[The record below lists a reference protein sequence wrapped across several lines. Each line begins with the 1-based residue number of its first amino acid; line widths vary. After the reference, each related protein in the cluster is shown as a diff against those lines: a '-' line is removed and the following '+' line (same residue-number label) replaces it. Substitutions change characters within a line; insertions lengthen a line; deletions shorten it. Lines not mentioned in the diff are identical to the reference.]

1 MSDALTTVTAK
12 ALYAQ
17 LATARDPYLKRARRA
32 AELTVPYLF
41 PKEGTSGSSDFV
53 EPNQGLGARGVRFLA
68 SKLSQSLFPI
78 NAPFFKYEIDDIAL
92 QDLTK
97 ATDKRGEIEKALSAR
112 ERAVLSE
119 MNGSMFRPISF
130 EACRQL
136 IIAGNYLIFIPKKG
150 KPRGFRVSSYVVNRD
165 PSGNLLDM
173 VIKEEVA
180 RAALSEDIKS
190 KINAATQE
198 GPRDAK
204 VDVYTKI
211 TLNDETSQY
220 DVTQEIDDVVI
231 DGEYAGSYPVD
242 KLPWIPLRFTYVEGE
257 DYGRGFVDEYIGDLN
272 SLDVL
277 TEALRDGTVQ
287 GAKVIWIVN
296 PNSTISVRKLSEAEN
311 GAFVQGDINSVMP
324 LRLDKQADFAV
335 AERFIE
341 QLTERLSFAFLLNT
355 SIQRKGER
363 VTAEEIRFMAGE
375 LDQGLG
381 GVYSLLAEEF
391 QLPVAKLYEIRMEFV
406 RKVPPLPKEITSTS
420 IVTGLDALGRGND
433 LQNLDS
439 FIAGA
444 AQIGGPEAIGRY
456 VNLGEY
462 FKRRG
467 AALGIDMGGLIRTD
481 EEIAQADQAAAQ
493 QQMIQQLGPQ
503 AIAQM
508 GGMAKEG
515 MKQQMQPE
523 ATGEQNG

>member
-1 MSDALTTVTAK
+1 LADIVVITAK

-17 LATARDPYLKRARRA
+17 LATDRDAYLKRARRA

-41 PKEGTSGSSDFV
+41 PKEGTSGSADFT

-68 SKLSQSLFPI
+68 SKLSMSLFPI

-112 ERAVLSE
+112 ERAVISE
-119 MNGSMFRPISF
+119 MNGSMFRPVAF

-136 IIAGNYLIFIPKKG
+136 VVAGNYMIFIPKKG
-150 KPRGFRVSSYVVNRD
+150 KPRGFRLSSYVVNRD
-165 PSGNLLDM
+165 PSGNVLDI

-180 RAALSEDIKS
+180 RVALSPEIKA
-190 KINAATQE
+190 KIASATAE
-198 GPRDAK
+198 APREAK
-204 VDVYTKI
+204 VEVYTKI
-211 TLNDETSQY
+211 TLDDASNQY
-220 DVTQEIDDVVI
+220 LVTQEIDDVEI
-231 DGEYAGSYPVD
+231 DGEYSGSYPAD
-242 KLPWIPLRFTYVEGE
+242 KLPWLPLRFTYVEGE

-277 TEALRDGTVQ
+277 TAALRDGTVQ
-287 GAKVIWIVN
+287 GAKVVWIVS
-296 PNSTISVRKLSEAEN
+296 PNSTIRVEKLAKAEN
-311 GAFVQGDINSVMP
+311 GGFVQGDINAIMP
-324 LRLDKQADFAV
+324 LRLDKQNDFAV
-335 AERFIE
+335 AERFIQ

-355 SIQRKGER
+355 SVQRKGER
-363 VTAEEIRFMAGE
+363 VTAEEIRYMAGE

-391 QLPVAKLYEIRMEFV
+391 QMPVAKLYEIRMEFV
-406 RKVPPLPKEITSTS
+406 RKVPPLPKEITSTT

-433 LQNLDS
+433 LANLDG

-444 AQIGGPEAIGRY
+444 AQVGGPEAIGRY

-481 EEIAQADQAAAQ
+481 EEIQAADQQAQ
-493 QQMIQQLGPQ
+493 QMAMVQQLGPQ

-515 MKQQMQPE
+515 MKQQPQ
-523 ATGEQNG
+523 ATTGEQNG